1 MESTTQLVIWSTMF
15 SLTMRAIPSEVAEKL
30 AESFILAFCCFL
42 PRTVYVRVITT
53 DNSSKIIGYESE
65 HKN

>member
-1 MESTTQLVIWSTMF
+1 MF

-30 AESFILAFCCFL
+30 TESFILAFCCFL